1 MSRLRLRRPE
11 SVERFSFDD
20 LAAQIAQF
28 QYNGLGYAA
37 FGSQMATSWGEY
49 KAEPIG
55 NDFRAYVDA
64 AYKADGVVFA
74 CIQARAALTSE
85 VRFQWQRTIPRP
97 GDLFGTSELAL
108 LEQPWPGATTGDLM
122 ARVEQ
127 GVSLAGN
134 FYAWRD
140 RSTDRLVPMRPD
152 WVQIV
157 VGSRSGGDEHALDAE
172 VVAYLYKPGGPG
184 SSSDVVTL
192 FPEDVVHYAPIPD
205 PTALYRGMSWLTP
218 VLTEVSADKQATAHK
233 LKFFEKGAVPPIIF
247 KHQPT
252 VSPDQIRE
260 YAKAFAEQHTGVA
273 NAYKALHIG
282 GGADPM
288 VVGKDFQQLD
298 FKVTQ
303 GAGETRIAA
312 ASGIPA
318 IVVGLSE
325 GIEAATYSNFGQAR
339 RLVADKWL
347 RPQWRGIAGA
357 LQNVLTVPTG
367 SRLWY
372 DASDVS
378 FLQEDEA
385 DAAAILKEQMLT
397 IESAVRS
404 GYTPDSAKAAVAAGD
419 LNLLEHTGLFSVQLQ
434 PPGADAPSPSPT
446 TPA

>member
-1 MSRLRLRRPE
+1 MSRLRWRRPE

-37 FGSQMATSWGEY
+37 FGSQSATTWGDN

-85 VRFQWQRTIPRP
+85 VRFQWQRTIPSP
-97 GDLFGTSELAL
+97 GELFGTSELAL

-127 GVSLAGN
+127 AASLAGN

-140 RSTDRLVPMRPD
+140 RLTDRLVPMRPD

-157 VGSRSGGDEHALDAE
+157 VGSRTGDENALDAE

-192 FPEDVVHYAPIPD
+192 FPEDVAHYAPIPD

-218 VLTEVSADKQATAHK
+218 VLSEISADKQATAHK

-247 KHQPT
+247 KHPPT
-252 VSPDQIRE
+252 VSVDQIRE
-260 YAKAFAEQHTGVA
+260 YGRAFAEQHNGVA
-273 NAYKALHIG
+273 NAYKALHVG

-378 FLQEDEA
+378 FLQEDEL
-385 DAAAILKEQMLT
+385 DASEIFAKDAY
-397 IESAVRS
+397 SVRHL
-404 GYTPDSAKAAVAAGD
+404 GDAGFDPDSVIDAVKAKD
-419 LNLLEHTGLFSVQLQ
+419 LSLLKGKHSGLYSVQLQ
-434 PPGADAPSPSPT
+434 KPGDTAPIPPA
-446 TPA
+446 